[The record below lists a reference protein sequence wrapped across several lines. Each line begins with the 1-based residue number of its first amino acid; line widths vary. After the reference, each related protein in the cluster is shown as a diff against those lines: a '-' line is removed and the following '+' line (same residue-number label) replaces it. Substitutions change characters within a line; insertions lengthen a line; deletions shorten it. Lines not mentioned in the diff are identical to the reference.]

1 VARVLSTPPR
11 DGDFH
16 LVQAGEWDEREKPFA
31 MMYRRE
37 VQVRI
42 VLYVE
47 VQYRAFHRSRRISTW
62 YCYST
67 AQTSLT
73 SNLI

>member
-1 VARVLSTPPR
+1 MARVLSTLPR
-11 DGDFH
+11 DGDFN

-31 MMYRRE
+31 MMCRRD
-37 VQVRI
+37 VQDRI
-42 VLYVE
+42 VLY
-47 VQYRAFHRSRRISTW
+47 AW

-73 SNLI
+73 SNLL